1 MTRFN
6 YFPWK
11 KILLLALLLVIF
23 SFLVFPLTPVAQANP
38 FQQLVERVRLL
49 INPPPRSTPTG
60 RNRGGAGRGQ
70 FCPFIDVPVSAFV
83 PVRQSDADG
92 AIATEF
98 VWGTTVEERPTFW
111 FYVPYAPTEGLDTAK
126 FVLLDADKNP
136 VFSQPIFISL
146 AGTPGIISFRLPEPY
161 SLEVDKLYNWYF
173 SIVCD
178 AEKPSRNPGVR
189 GWVQRVAASP
199 ELVADLNQA
208 APIQK
213 YIAYAENGIWFEMVT
228 DLAKNLDRNPA
239 NTTLQADWLAI
250 LAILKELNST
260 ALQEAPIVECCTAKN

>member
-1 MTRFN
+1 MIRFN
-6 YFPWK
+6 CFPWK
-11 KILLLALLLVIF
+11 RIIILTLILVVSSLLI
-23 SFLVFPLTPVAQANP
+23 FPLTPVAQANP

-49 INPPPRSTPTG
+49 IDPPPRSTPTG
-60 RNRGGAGRGQ
+60 RRQGGAGRGR
-70 FCPFIDVPVSAFV
+70 FCPFMDIPVSAFV
-83 PVRQSDADG
+83 PVRQSNVAG

-111 FYVPYAPTEGLDTAK
+111 FYVPYAPTEGLNTAK

-146 AGTPGIISFRLPEPY
+146 AGTPGITSFRFPEPY

-208 APIQK
+208 APTQK

-228 DLAKNLDRNPA
+228 DLAENLNRAPTSA
-239 NTTLQADWLAI
+239 TLQTDWMAI
-250 LAILKELNST
+250 LEELGLT
-260 ALQEAPIVECCTAKN
+260 ALQDTSIVNCCTAKE